1 MPPRTP
7 QPGSPLR
14 GKSGALLGAHMS
26 IAGGMVEAVTRARS
40 VEATALQVFVKSA
53 NQWAARPFAPGEEDA
68 FRRAASDTGLAR
80 ATVAH
85 ASYLINLASPDQ
97 ALWKRSTEALGI
109 ELARCEALGIEAL
122 IVHPGAHMGAGEEA
136 GLDRV
141 VQALD
146 RLLVPQRGQPPGRA
160 AVLLEVTAGQGSCLG
175 ARFEHLGHVLARVA
189 VPERV
194 GICFDT
200 CHALAAGYEFRDR
213 VSYEETMQA
222 LDSAVGLDRLRAFH
236 LNDSKT
242 GLGSRRDR
250 HEHIGRGEVGLEA
263 FRLIL
268 NDPRFR
274 GVPKLLETPKGDD
287 LAEDRT
293 NLGVLRSLVAH

>member
-1 MPPRTP
+1 
-7 QPGSPLR
+7 
-14 GKSGALLGAHMS
+14 MS
-26 IAGGMVEAVTRARS
+26 IAGGMAMAVTRARS

-53 NQWAARPFAPGEEDA
+53 NQWAARPLASGEADA
-68 FRRAASDTGLAR
+68 FRRAVSDGGLDA

-85 ASYLINLASPDQ
+85 ASYLINLASPEDG
-97 ALWKRSTEALGI
+97 LWKRSIEALGVELARCDALGI
-109 ELARCEALGIEAL
+109 EGL

-136 GLDRV
+136 GLERIV
-141 VQALD
+141 KALD
-146 RLLVPQRGQPPGRA
+146 RLLVPRRGAAAGRA

-175 ARFEHLGHVLARVA
+175 ARFEHLGHVLARVQ

-213 VSYEETMQA
+213 HSYAETMRA
-222 LDSAVGLDRLRAFH
+222 LDSAVGLGRVRAFH

-268 NDPRFR
+268 NDRRFH

-287 LAEDRT
+287 LAEDRA